1 MILQFLVFPP
11 VARIYGVLNCLKVVT
26 LLYPLT
32 YILTP
37 FAVLMPTPLLQQSAI
52 FGVMLIKCLAGV
64 FAFPCTTI
72 LLTNSAG
79 SLRLLATLNG
89 VATSISAFG
98 RACGPYFAGRAFT
111 FGIRIGYGITA
122 WWLLAVFAII
132 GLIPCHWLVET
143 DGFSSDED
151 SKDKEDN
158 KNQNDRDANAKSRP
172 QDSSGTK
179 DRPTSSS
186 PKGSD
191 LESSQRK
198 STAIGTIREGR
209 ELEAEHTV
217 RQEVPS
223 SASAPNSGGRP
234 VRAERSNRSSRSSS
248 ESTGSLS
255 TSPVFIPKGIGPK
268 GKGRQLSN
276 NLGLSDGLGRTMIG
290 GGFGTR
296 GPNLG

>member
-11 VARIYGVLNCLKVVT
+11 IARIYGVLNSLKVVT
-26 LLYPLT
+26 LLYPVA

-37 FAVLMPTPLLQQSAI
+37 FAVLMPTPFLQQSAI

-89 VATSISAFG
+89 VATSISALG
-98 RACGPYFAGRAFT
+98 RACGPYLAGRAFT
-111 FGIRIGYGITA
+111 FGIKIGYVITA

-132 GLIPCHWLVET
+132 GLIPCHWLVEM
-143 DGFSSDED
+143 DGFSSDD
-151 SKDKEDN
+151 DNKDKGDN
-158 KNQNDRDANAKSRP
+158 KNQGD
-172 QDSSGTK
+172 QDCSGTK
-179 DRPTSSS
+179 STPASSA
-186 PKGSD
+186 PIGITMEGSR
-191 LESSQRK
+191 RK
-198 STAIGTIREGR
+198 STAIGTIREER
-209 ELEAEHTV
+209 ELEAEHAAP
-217 RQEVPS
+217 QEIPL
-223 SASAPNSGGRP
+223 SAAASGSGGRP
-234 VRAERSNRSSRSSS
+234 VRADRSNRSSRSSS
-248 ESTGSLS
+248 ESTVSLS

-276 NLGLSDGLGRTMIG
+276 NLALSDGLGRTMIG